1 MPERKK
7 SRACSADQNA
17 KSMRKIRVICYDP
30 DATDSSDDEGINRMF
45 ESKRMIREIMLPN
58 GDSRQPVKALE
69 MENSYQDSN
78 NGDKKKKR
86 AVAKTLNSN
95 SRPRLSKFRGVRQR
109 KWGKWAAEIR
119 DPFKGR
125 RVWLGTYNTAE
136 EAAKAYDIK
145 KLEFEA
151 MAANS
156 SSLAA
161 TVTTT
166 TTTSHPQN
174 HSSTLSEDSEGV
186 LSHTSPSSVLELES
200 KSSAS
205 QEIDIVNNE
214 TVKDS
219 ADEVL
224 KMSEI
229 GEELGLGLE
238 IDSFFM
244 DDILQPF
251 DGFGDLDDLQIGG
264 GLENDEP
271 SELPDWDFGDIG
283 SEDLAWM
290 NEMRMDE
297 PLMKEAFNIA
307 CL

>member
-7 SRACSADQNA
+7 SRAYSADQNA

-30 DATDSSDDEGINRMF
+30 DATDSSDDEGINRVL

-58 GDSRQPVKALE
+58 GDSQQSVKALE

-78 NGDKKKKR
+78 NGHKKKKR
-86 AVAKTLNSN
+86 AVAKTANSN
-95 SRPRLSKFRGVRQR
+95 DRPRLSKFRGVRQR

-136 EAAKAYDIK
+136 EAANAYDIK

-161 TVTTT
+161 TATTT
-166 TTTSHPQN
+166 HPHN

-205 QEIDIVNNE
+205 QEIDKVIKE

-229 GEELGLGLE
+229 GEELGLDLE
-238 IDSFFM
+238 INSFFM
-244 DDILQPF
+244 DDFLQPF
-251 DGFGDLDDLQIGG
+251 GGFGDLDDLQIGDDG
-264 GLENDEP
+264 P

-283 SEDLAWM
+283 SEDLTWM